1 MAGNLI
7 NITDAGRAALVAAS
21 NTGTVARRVTEV
33 GLGTAAFTF
42 DKGMKTMPAERKR
55 VTTFGGENVAPDTVH
70 VVIQDD
76 TDDQYSLFAYGL
88 YLDNGVL
95 FGVYVQDTPI
105 LEKSPAAMML
115 LASDIVFKSI
125 DASQLQFGPATF
137 LNPPA
142 TTDRKGVV
150 ELATTEEVAAGTDA
164 TRAVTPAT
172 LKPRLDAKANLSGA
186 DFTGR
191 ISTRDVLHL
200 ASAPGGTGAILSAG
214 NGDGASAS
222 TTNVALRSWYGI
234 GFAPT
239 IDGMPVP
246 RTEFSHWFDTR
257 TGNTGFRG
265 TLDVGGLITAQTP
278 PSGDASKR
286 VPTTEWVVAAI
297 ASAGIGTIVFEPRTS
312 VRAGFLKLNGA
323 LVNRSDYPALWA
335 YAQASGALV
344 AESAW
349 GQNNWGC
356 FSTGDGA
363 TTFRLPELRGE
374 FLRCWDD
381 GRGADS
387 ARGIGTFQSFQNA
400 WHAHG
405 ASSAAVGDHTHGAW
419 TDAQGW
425 HGHHGW
431 TGGGGGH
438 NHNNGIFS
446 RLLRPPYGGSL
457 TGSDQAGS
465 GSEQAVGA
473 GDSADIAWSGDH
485 AHEFNT
491 EGSGTHSHNVGI
503 GGAGAHAHAITVNG
517 DGGNEAR
524 PRNIA
529 MLAMIRAY

>member
-1 MAGNLI
+1 
-7 NITDAGRAALVAAS
+7 
-21 NTGTVARRVTEV
+21 
-33 GLGTAAFTF
+33 
-42 DKGMKTMPAERKR
+42 
-55 VTTFGGENVAPDTVH
+55 
-70 VVIQDD
+70 
-76 TDDQYSLFAYGL
+76 
-88 YLDNGVL
+88 
-95 FGVYVQDTPI
+95 
-105 LEKSPAAMML
+105 
-115 LASDIVFKSI
+115 
-125 DASQLQFGPATF
+125 
-137 LNPPA
+137 
-142 TTDRKGVV
+142 
-150 ELATTEEVAAGTDA
+150 
-164 TRAVTPAT
+164 
-172 LKPRLDAKANLSGA
+172 
-186 DFTGR
+186 
-191 ISTRDVLHL
+191 
-200 ASAPGGTGAILSAG
+200 
-214 NGDGASAS
+214 DGATAS
-222 TTNVALRSWYGI
+222 MNNVALRSWYGI

-257 TGNTGFRG
+257 TGNAGFRG

-278 PSGDASKR
+278 PSGDASKH
-286 VPTTEWVVAAI
+286 VPTTEWVVSAI
-297 ASAGIGTIVFEPRTS
+297 ASASIGTIVFEPRTS

-323 LVNRSDYPALWA
+323 LVKRSDYPALWA

-349 GQNNWGC
+349 AQNNWGC

-491 EGSGTHSHNVGI
+491 EGSGTHGHNVGI